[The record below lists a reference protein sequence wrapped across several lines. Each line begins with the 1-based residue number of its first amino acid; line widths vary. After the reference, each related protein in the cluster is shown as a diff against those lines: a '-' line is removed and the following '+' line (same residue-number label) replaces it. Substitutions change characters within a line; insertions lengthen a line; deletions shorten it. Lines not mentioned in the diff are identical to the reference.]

1 MGITLVPVYAY
12 IPNNFDPMEREVYI
26 NKEDQGFTTV
36 VYDGVEYIS
45 LNKLT
50 EKIEYEFR
58 WDGDTKTVTLWSPY
72 RDMKVTVGSPYY
84 YYNGFINPENRRYH
98 GDLVNKYSV
107 HCAFDVLE
115 CDTYEGSYSPIILNN
130 EVYIPILYIDVL
142 FGSNSTIYIDSDFY
156 KGNALNIEVF
166 PTYYDIDI
174 ATEKSD
180 KECLQTLLT
189 GEHEKD
195 TTKDSVDIIH
205 NWVYPRGMVNSWEK
219 EIVPAIFDF
228 WEKEVEYV
236 YLANEEDTV
245 PSDELEGFN
254 LEDFDYVELDFTDGT
269 WIYFSFSCTE
279 EANARCFTSDYEQLT
294 LDDMLNLPGKVV
306 RYATQIPEVL
316 NRNYTP
322 CAGQEPTFVANP
334 YYDPFGIYAVVL
346 DKEKT
351 RELEKS
357 KNQPVNDEITVLF
370 DGELINFDQKPVIE
384 NGRTLVPMRAIFEAF
399 GAKVDWDGDTK
410 TVTAYKDDSV
420 ITLSIDDVNAYKNN
434 ELITLDVPAR
444 LINDRTMVPV
454 RFIAE
459 SLDINTDWN
468 GDLRQVIL
476 TTK

>member
-12 IPNNFDPMEREVYI
+12 EPMERTVYI
-26 NKEDQGFTTV
+26 NDEEQGFTTV
-36 VYDGVEYIS
+36 VHDGVEYIS

-58 WDGDTKTVTLWSPY
+58 WDGNTQTVTLWSPY
-72 RDMKVTVGSPYY
+72 RDIKVTVGSPYY
-84 YYNGFINPENRRYH
+84 YYNGFINPEYRRYH
-98 GDLVNKYSV
+98 GDLVNA
-107 HCAFDVLE
+107 HDFFCAFDVLE
-115 CDTYEGSYSPIILNN
+115 CDTYEEQYPPIILNN
-130 EVYIPILYIDVL
+130 EVYIPILYIDKL
-142 FGSNSTIYIDSDFY
+142 FGCYSKAYRNSELY
-156 KGNALNIEVF
+156 KENSWNIEVF
-166 PTYYDIDI
+166 PTYYDISI
-174 ATEKSD
+174 VTRRREKNFF
-180 KECLQTLLT
+180 QTLLT
-189 GEHEKD
+189 GEY
-195 TTKDSVDIIH
+195 DINNSKYRTDGTNNYI
-205 NWVYPRGMVNSWEK
+205 YPRGITDIWDPIQVRG
-219 EIVPAIFDF
+219 IFDF
-228 WEKEVEYV
+228 WEKEVKYV
-236 YLANEEDTV
+236 YVGNEEDMV
-245 PSDELEGFN
+245 SSDELEGFN
-254 LEDFDYVELDFTDGT
+254 LEDVDRVKLKFTDKT
-269 WIYFSFSCTE
+269 SIYFRFSCTD

-294 LDDMLNLPGKVV
+294 LDDMLNLTGKVV
-306 RYATQIPEVL
+306 RYATQISKFV
-316 NRNYTP
+316 NSNYSP
-322 CAGQEPTFVANP
+322 CAGQTPTLMDNP

-351 RELEKS
+351 RELEES
-357 KNQPVNDEITVLF
+357 KNQPINDEITVLF
-370 DGELINFDQKPVIE
+370 DGELIDFDQTPIIE